1 MNEPVVS
8 TTGPAVAT
16 WLPGA
21 PVNTPPAPFQV
32 TSVAVAGCPP
42 LTWSGT
48 VVPDD
53 CVRPSQADGPP
64 APGSVTEGDSS
75 LPAGS

>member
-16 WLPGA
+16 WLPEA
-21 PVNTPPAPFQV
+21 PVKTPPLPFQV
-32 TSVAVAGCPP
+32 TLVAVAGCPP

-48 VVPDD
+48 AVPEDW
-53 CVRPSQADGPP
+53 VRLSQAAGPP
-64 APGSVTEGDSS
+64 APGSVTDWDST